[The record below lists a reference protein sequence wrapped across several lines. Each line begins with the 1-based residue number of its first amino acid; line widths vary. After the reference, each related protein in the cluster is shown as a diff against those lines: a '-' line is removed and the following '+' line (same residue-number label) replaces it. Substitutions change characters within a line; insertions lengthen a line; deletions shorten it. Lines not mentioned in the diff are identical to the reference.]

1 MTLAAQPLAVQG
13 GKPLFDRERHAKWPE
28 VTDADKQAVM
38 RVLER
43 GVLSGS
49 DAPEARALQ
58 DEFAKAHG
66 VKFALLCHSGTSALQ
81 VAIGALGI
89 GEGDEVIVP
98 SYSFV
103 ATALAVISQGAIPI
117 FVDVHEDSGNIDA
130 SKIEAAISPR
140 TKAIMPVH
148 VHGTPCDLG
157 PINAIASKHGLAL
170 IEDAAQA
177 HLATYEGKPVGG
189 FGRGAGFSLQSSKN
203 LSAGEGGLYT
213 TNDEAL
219 FERAN
224 QVRNFAQNI
233 VRADS
238 AAYDPKRPLDG
249 HRGHVSL
256 GVGSMYRG
264 NEMMAAFARTQLARL
279 AEKTARSQQNGHRL
293 AKALRELPGVSPQ
306 VIPSDRT
313 TVFHKYRVWLDPKAA
328 GLDLP
333 PAQSSSSGATPQ
345 ARFRDATIAAL
356 RAEGCEVVL
365 WQGAALP
372 SFPLFTELKGF
383 GKGFPFS
390 AGDLERCR
398 ANYHAPYAGA
408 RALLDSS
415 IVLFSQTC
423 PLIAQSAETVD
434 LYAEAFR
441 KVWSQRASLVELAR
455 TS

>member
-1 MTLAAQPLAVQG
+1 MTLAALG
-13 GKPLFDRERHAKWPE
+13 GARLIDPQRHAKWPE
-28 VTDADKQAVM
+28 VTDADKAAVM
-38 RVLER
+38 RVLDR
-43 GVLSGS
+43 AVLSGS
-49 DAPEARALQ
+49 DAPEAVALQ
-58 DEFAKAHG
+58 AEFAKAQG
-66 VKFALLCHSGTSALQ
+66 TKFALLCHSGTSALQ
-81 VAIGALGI
+81 VAVGALGI

-98 SYSFV
+98 AYSFV
-103 ATALAVISQGAIPI
+103 ATALAVVSQGAIPI
-117 FVDVHEDSGNIDA
+117 FVDVDPMSGNIDV

-148 VHGTPCDLG
+148 VHGCPCDLG
-157 PINAIASKHGLAL
+157 PILAICKTHGLQL

-189 FGRGAGFSLQSSKN
+189 FGSGAGFSLQSSKN
-203 LSAGEGGLYT
+203 LSAGEGGIYT

-219 FERAN
+219 FEKAN

-233 VRADS
+233 VRADA
-238 AAYDPKRPLDG
+238 AAYDPNRPLDG
-249 HRGHVSL
+249 HRGMVAL

-264 NEMMAAFARTQLARL
+264 NEMMAAFTRTQLARL
-279 AEKTARSQQNGHRL
+279 PEKTARMQENGHRL
-293 AKALRELPGVSPQ
+293 AKALRTLAGVSPQ
-306 VIPSDRT
+306 VIAPDRT

-328 GLDLP
+328 GVDLP
-333 PAQSSSSGATPQ
+333 PAKL
-345 ARFRDATIAAL
+345 RDATIKAL

-372 SFPLFTELKGF
+372 SFPLFSELKGF

-398 ANYHAPYAGA
+398 TNYSAKYEGA
-408 RALLDSS
+408 ASLLESS

-423 PLIAQSAETVD
+423 PLIAQTAETVD

-441 KVWSQRASLVELAR
+441 KVWSDRAGLVELAR
-455 TS
+455 KS

>member
-1 MTLAAQPLAVQG
+1 MTLAALG
-13 GKPLFDRERHAKWPE
+13 GAPVIDRQRHAKWPE
-28 VTDADKQAVM
+28 ITDADKAAVM
-38 RVLER
+38 RVIDR

-49 DAPEARALQ
+49 DAPEAVALQ
-58 DEFAKAHG
+58 EEFARAQG
-66 VKFALLCHSGTSALQ
+66 TKFALLCHSGTSALQ
-81 VAIGALGI
+81 VAVGALGI

-98 SYSFV
+98 AYSFV
-103 ATALAVISQGAIPI
+103 ATALAVVSQGAIPI
-117 FVDVHEDSGNIDA
+117 FVDVDPMSGNIDA
-130 SKIEAAISPR
+130 TKIEAAISPR

-148 VHGTPCDLG
+148 VHGCPCDLG
-157 PINAIASKHGLAL
+157 PILALAKKHGIDV

-219 FERAN
+219 FEKAN

-238 AAYDPKRPLDG
+238 AAYDPNRPLDG
-249 HRGHVSL
+249 HRAMVSL

-264 NEMMAAFARTQLARL
+264 NEMMAAFTRTQLARL
-279 AEKTARSQQNGHRL
+279 PEKTARMQENGHRL
-293 AKALRELPGVSPQ
+293 AKALRQLPGVSPQ

-313 TVFHKYRVWLDPKAA
+313 TVFHKYRVWLDGKAA
-328 GLDLP
+328 GIDLP
-333 PAQSSSSGATPQ
+333 PAKL
-345 ARFRDATIAAL
+345 RDVTIKAL

-372 SFPLFTELKGF
+372 SFPLFSELKGF
-383 GKGFPFS
+383 GKGFPFT
-390 AGDLERCR
+390 AGDVERCR
-398 ANYHAPYAGA
+398 TNYAAKYEGA
-408 RALLDSS
+408 STLLASS

-434 LYAEAFR
+434 LYADAFR
-441 KVWSQRASLVELAR
+441 KVWSDKAGLVELAKK
-455 TS
+455 S

>member
-1 MTLAAQPLAVQG
+1 MTLAALG
-13 GKPLFDRERHAKWPE
+13 GKSLIDRERHAKWPE
-28 VTDADKQAVM
+28 IIDADKAAVM
-38 RVLER
+38 RVLDR

-49 DAPEARALQ
+49 DAPEAVALQ
-58 DEFAKAHG
+58 EEFARAQG
-66 VKFALLCHSGTSALQ
+66 TKFALLCHSGTSALQ
-81 VAIGALGI
+81 VAVGALGI

-98 SYSFV
+98 AYSFV
-103 ATALAVISQGAIPI
+103 ATALAIVSQGAIPI
-117 FVDVHEDSGNIDA
+117 FVDVDPMSGNIDA
-130 SKIEAAISPR
+130 TKIEAAISPR

-148 VHGTPCDLG
+148 VHGCPCDLG
-157 PINAIASKHGLAL
+157 KVLAICKKHGLQL

-189 FGRGAGFSLQSSKN
+189 FGSGAGFSLQSSKN

-219 FERAN
+219 FDKAN

-233 VRADS
+233 VRADA

-249 HRGHVSL
+249 HRGMVSL

-279 AEKTARSQQNGHRL
+279 PEKTAKMQQNGHGL
-293 AKALRELPGVSPQ
+293 AKALRELPGVLPQ

-328 GLDLP
+328 GIDLS
-333 PAQSSSSGATPQ
+333 PAKL
-345 ARFRDATIAAL
+345 RDVTIKAL

-372 SFPLFTELKGF
+372 SFPLFSELKGF

-390 AGDLERCR
+390 AGDMDRCR
-398 ANYHAPYAGA
+398 ANYNATYDGA
-408 RALLDSS
+408 KLLLESS
-415 IVLFSQTC
+415 LVLFSQTC

-434 LYAEAFR
+434 MYADAFR
-441 KVWSQRASLVELAR
+441 KVWSDKAALVELAR

>member
-1 MTLAAQPLAVQG
+1 MTLAALG
-13 GKPLFDRERHAKWPE
+13 GKPLFDKERHAKWPE
-28 VTDADKQAVM
+28 VTDADKAAVM
-38 RVLER
+38 RVLDR
-43 GVLSGS
+43 AVLSGS

-58 DEFAKAHG
+58 DEFARAQG
-66 VKFALLCHSGTSALQ
+66 TKFALLCHSGTSALQ
-81 VAIGALGI
+81 VAVGALGI

-103 ATALAVISQGAIPI
+103 ATALAVVSQGAIPI
-117 FVDVHEDSGNIDA
+117 FVDVHPDSGNMDA

-157 PINAIASKHGLAL
+157 PIVAICKKHGLDL

-203 LSAGEGGLYT
+203 LSAGEGGLYV

-233 VRADS
+233 VRADA
-238 AAYDPKRPLDG
+238 AAYDPNRPLDG
-249 HRGHVSL
+249 HRGFVSL

-264 NEMMAAFARTQLARL
+264 NEMMAAFARSQLARL
-279 AEKTARSQQNGHRL
+279 PEKTAKAQQNGHRL

-306 VIPSDRT
+306 VIPGDRT

-328 GLDLP
+328 GVDLP
-333 PAQSSSSGATPQ
+333 PGKL
-345 ARFRDATIAAL
+345 RDATIAAL

-372 SFPLFTELKGF
+372 SFPLFRELKGF

-390 AGDLERCR
+390 AGDVDRCR
-398 ANYHAPYAGA
+398 ANYSASYDGA
-408 RALLDSS
+408 AKLLESS
-415 IVLFSQTC
+415 LVLFSQTC
-423 PLIAQSAETVD
+423 PLIAQSADTVD

-441 KVWSQRASLVELAR
+441 KVWSHRASLVEVAR
-455 TS
+455 KS